1 MELVPDS
8 HDGRVGPDEPEGL
21 APDPGDGLQHAL
33 GIAWKYLNRRDRTV
47 AEMRRHLD
55 RAAIGEADIEQA
67 IATLTGEGYLDDA
80 RFARLF
86 AEDKRA
92 LEHWGS
98 ERIERSLFA
107 RGVDADVVRETI
119 AGATHESE
127 LDRALSLLRRRFP
140 AAPGNRRD
148 RDRALGVLLRKG
160 YDSELALD
168 ALAAHS
174 REAA

>member
-1 MELVPDS
+1 MALP
-8 HDGRVGPDEPEGL
+8 
-21 APDPGDGLQHAL
+21 PDPGDRTPRSSDGLQHAL
-33 GIAWKYLNRRDRTV
+33 GIAWSYLNRRERTV
-47 AEMRRHLD
+47 AEMRRHLE
-55 RAAIGEADIEQA
+55 RAGIADADVEQA
-67 IATLTGEGYLDDA
+67 IATLTGEGYLDDE

-107 RGVDADVVRETI
+107 RGVDAEHVRAAI
-119 AGATHESE
+119 AGETSASE
-127 LDRALSLLRRRFP
+127 LERALSLLRRRFP
-140 AAPGNRRD
+140 SAPRTRRD

-168 ALAAHS
+168 ALAAHV
-174 REAA
+174 RATAHP

>member
-1 MELVPDS
+1 MTVVSDS
-8 HDGRVGPDEPEGL
+8 PGGV
-21 APDPGDGLQHAL
+21 GDGAPASRDGLEHAL
-33 GIAWKYLNRRDRTV
+33 GIAWSYLNRRDRTV
-47 AEMRRHLD
+47 AEMRRHLE
-55 RAAIGEADIEQA
+55 RAAVADHDIEQA
-67 IATLTGEGYLDDA
+67 LATLSGAGYLDDA

-86 AEDKRA
+86 AADKRA

-98 ERIERSLFA
+98 DRIERSLLA
-107 RGVDADVVRETI
+107 RGIAAELVRETI

-127 LDRALSLLRRRFP
+127 LDRALSLLQRRFP
-140 AAPGNRRD
+140 TAPANRRD

-174 REAA
+174 RAAEAA